1 MPKQG
6 WLDKDRYPSRSTE
19 ARSRNSIIHFGAEA
33 GEEEGSLIRS
43 GIEAENELPE
53 LWTAGSEDE
62 FRKIRAWE
70 GVRRAIDLG
79 G

>member
-6 WLDKDRYPSRSTE
+6 WLDKDRYPSRSAE
-19 ARSRNSIIHFGAEA
+19 ARSRNSIIHFGAEE

-43 GIEAENELPE
+43 GIEAEDELPE
-53 LWTAGSEDE
+53 LWSEDE

-70 GVRRAIDLG
+70 GVRRAIDLCG
-79 G
+79 